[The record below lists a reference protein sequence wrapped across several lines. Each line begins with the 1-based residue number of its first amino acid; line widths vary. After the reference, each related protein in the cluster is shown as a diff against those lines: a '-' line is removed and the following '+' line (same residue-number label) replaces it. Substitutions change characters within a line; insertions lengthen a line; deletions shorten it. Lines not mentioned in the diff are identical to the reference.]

1 MTSLTLAEVGAPAF
15 LLSGPQYDMPVE
27 GVAWVAD
34 VAESY
39 AWERDA
45 GTAQP
50 MGVPTR
56 RTVRREPTGVVA
68 AITPWNF
75 PTQLNLSKVG
85 PALAAGNTVV
95 LKSAP
100 DTPWVAA
107 ELARLAA
114 ERTDLPPGVLNVVS
128 TSDDTVAAR
137 LTADERVDLV
147 SFTGSTATG
156 RKVMAAGAPTIKRVF
171 LELGGKSAAV
181 VLDDADLAAAVGSAA
196 FSVCVH
202 AGQGCALTTRLLVP
216 RERYDEAVDIAAAT
230 MSGIGVCDPADEGT
244 ICGPVISP
252 AQVERIAGYVD
263 LAREEGGTIACGGR
277 VPPDRDRG
285 YWYEPTVIAGLDNTA
300 RVAREEIFGP
310 VLTVI
315 AHDGDDDAVRIA
327 NDSPYGLSGSVDA
340 ADEQRAQ
347 AVARRIRTGSL
358 TVNGGVWYSPGRSVR
373 WLQAVRAR
381 PRDGRRGLRGVP
393 RDQAHRRAGG
403 ACRIRGVDVSARTP
417 GVGLAVGFVGLGA
430 IGKPMALRLADAEE
444 LTLHVFDV
452 APEPLEELAATG
464 AEVAADV
471 ADLATRADVICVMVR
486 DDDQVRDVVG
496 QVLEVARPGTI
507 VAVHSTVAPDTPAQ
521 LADLAASHEVAVIEA
536 TAGRPTS
543 VSPRRPSW
551 SPTSPTS
558 PGPCPA
564 SSRTRSSAAAAYV
577 AYHNASE
584 GPIYGRQ
591 LQLPAAGLAA
601 GLRPEPAAV
610 PAGVRRGVRRG
621 RLHVGLRGGC
631 RRPGRGCGI
640 PDLRAVATSRP
651 MQQVDNVYSTQ
662 VQVTGQVVGADYR
675 FWAEEYPEA
684 MKNAGYLYLENETT
698 AVPDEQN
705 RAATETARLPS
716 GTTCSPS
723 RSPRPTTTGSSSSS
737 RNATSA
743 ISRSWGLQPGVR
755 LAKAMRQQNYW
766 PEVFSLQTN
775 IYKPEFLQ
783 SGGEAIEGTQIGVTT
798 ALLEEIDQQRGDA
811 ALPRVAAAGRPV
823 GRADQPRHARV
834 VGDEAVRRGAQGDRS
849 PTHPRGDARVPLR
862 RAGLGRRG
870 PAPAAAHRTEGVS
883 SCINIVEVSGGAFQ
897 RSSRPTR
904 LPLRRPLRWLTP
916 GRDRRSGGARP
927 WSAVLSR
934 RAPRPPSP
942 SPRRRPGSSRRTAAG
957 DVGGVLDAAREP
969 PGVARPGVGV
979 LVHRPD
985 VDDLGPLLSGRRCG

>member
-1 MTSLTLAEVGAPAF
+1 MENPPPQLLVDGKLTGASSGATFPITSPSTGEVIGHAPDADATDLDAAIGAARRAFDETTWSEDPAFRVHCLRQLHRALVEERDAMTSLTLAEVGAPAF

-114 ERTDLPPGVLNVVS
+114 DRTDLPPGVLNVVS

-285 YWYEPTVIAGLDNTA
+285 YWYEPTVIAGLDNTV

-347 AVARRIRTGSL
+347 SVARRIRTGSL
-358 TVNGGVWYSPGRSVR
+358 TVNGGVWYSP
-373 WLQAVRAR
+373 
-381 PRDGRRGLRGVP
+381 DVP
-393 RDQAHRRAGG
+393 FGG
-403 ACRIRGVDVSARTP
+403 YKQS
-417 GVGLAVGFVGLGA
+417 GLGREM
-430 IGKPMALRLADAEE
+430 GVEGFEE
-444 LTLHVFDV
+444 Y
-452 APEPLEELAATG
+452 LETKLIATG
-464 AEVAADV
+464 A
-471 ADLATRADVICVMVR
+471 
-486 DDDQVRDVVG
+486 
-496 QVLEVARPGTI
+496 
-507 VAVHSTVAPDTPAQ
+507 
-521 LADLAASHEVAVIEA
+521 
-536 TAGRPTS
+536 
-543 VSPRRPSW
+543 
-551 SPTSPTS
+551 
-558 PGPCPA
+558 
-564 SSRTRSSAAAAYV
+564 
-577 AYHNASE
+577 
-584 GPIYGRQ
+584 
-591 LQLPAAGLAA
+591 
-601 GLRPEPAAV
+601 
-610 PAGVRRGVRRG
+610 
-621 RLHVGLRGGC
+621 
-631 RRPGRGCGI
+631 
-640 PDLRAVATSRP
+640 
-651 MQQVDNVYSTQ
+651 
-662 VQVTGQVVGADYR
+662 
-675 FWAEEYPEA
+675 
-684 MKNAGYLYLENETT
+684 
-698 AVPDEQN
+698 
-705 RAATETARLPS
+705 
-716 GTTCSPS
+716 
-723 RSPRPTTTGSSSSS
+723 
-737 RNATSA
+737 
-743 ISRSWGLQPGVR
+743 
-755 LAKAMRQQNYW
+755 
-766 PEVFSLQTN
+766 
-775 IYKPEFLQ
+775 
-783 SGGEAIEGTQIGVTT
+783 
-798 ALLEEIDQQRGDA
+798 
-811 ALPRVAAAGRPV
+811 
-823 GRADQPRHARV
+823 
-834 VGDEAVRRGAQGDRS
+834 
-849 PTHPRGDARVPLR
+849 
-862 RAGLGRRG
+862 
-870 PAPAAAHRTEGVS
+870 
-883 SCINIVEVSGGAFQ
+883 
-897 RSSRPTR
+897 
-904 LPLRRPLRWLTP
+904 
-916 GRDRRSGGARP
+916 
-927 WSAVLSR
+927 
-934 RAPRPPSP
+934 
-942 SPRRRPGSSRRTAAG
+942 
-957 DVGGVLDAAREP
+957 
-969 PGVARPGVGV
+969 
-979 LVHRPD
+979 
-985 VDDLGPLLSGRRCG
+985 